1 MTRYI
6 MTVAMTEP
14 GLTLVHQAQA
24 RLGLSRSA
32 LACAM
37 LRRYGDQVQPSTVPA
52 NRPASMGLGLE
63 IQDRP
68 YLAARAQRLGVTRSK
83 FLFFLFNQF
92 LARAS
97 EEIPPSKSLRGSAYP
112 VKFVLPPEII
122 RRIHAM
128 ASEAKLDPPVLVDRL
143 IRGAE
148 HIEAART
155 NKIRAQFALRESAR
169 LSGLT
174 RAGGWSCRSALLAH
188 LVEQAAPSSSPVDSH
203 KNSTSLPPLR
213 STKQLAP
220 AELVA
225 DFVREVYEPVWDEPR
240 KTVLVRGEP
249 AAGVMNRPNTNIQE
263 AIRSV
268 WQAWL
273 KQQKLPPQPLSH
285 AMWQRAMKSY
295 AYAHPTA
302 RSLV

>member
-6 MTVAMTEP
+6 VTVAMTEP
-14 GLTLVHQAQA
+14 GLALVHQVQA

-32 LACAM
+32 LASAM

-83 FLFFLFNQF
+83 FLFFVFSQF

-112 VKFVLPPEII
+112 VKFSLPPEII

-128 ASEAKLDPPVLVDRL
+128 ASAAKLDPPVLLDRL

-148 HIEAART
+148 RIEAART
-155 NKIRAQFALRESAR
+155 NKIRVQFALRESAR
-169 LSGLT
+169 LSGLA

-188 LVEQAAPSSSPVDSH
+188 LVEQAAPRPST
-203 KNSTSLPPLR
+203 STSLPPLR
-213 STKQLAP
+213 SSTQLAP

-225 DFVREVYEPVWDEPR
+225 DFVREVYEPTWDEPR

-268 WQAWL
+268 WQVWL

-285 AMWQRAMKSY
+285 AMWQRAMKSH
-295 AYAHPTA
+295 AYSHPTA